1 MISSPLLLVELRYH
15 KKETQQPMSSWSNRF
30 GGTSLE
36 ETSCKWSWCCQF
48 LPLMFWCGTPM
59 WWSDGDIGVHQ
70 QKLHQIIFPMQKTSH
85 HLELW
90 VKSCSHSC
98 GRCPDCQGFEN
109 FRGALQQLPKLT
121 AYSAKKAM
129 QTCLLL
135 KPFSH
140 LAKGGYPCYKTP
152 SPPSSRKTFCQNH
165 SATSLC
171 SKTAREIREI
181 LLPFLLW
188 VHSDSREG
196 ASGSP

>member
-1 MISSPLLLVELRYH
+1 M
-15 KKETQQPMSSWSNRF
+15 
-30 GGTSLE
+30 
-36 ETSCKWSWCCQF
+36 F
-48 LPLMFWCGTPM
+48 LCATPI
-59 WWSDGDIGVHQ
+59 WWRDGAIGVHQ
-70 QKLHQIIFPMQKTSH
+70 QKLNQIIFPMQKTSR

-90 VKSCSHSC
+90 VKSTSHSR
-98 GRCPDCQGFEN
+98 GRCPGCQDFAN

-121 AYSAKKAM
+121 AYSPKKAM

-140 LAKGGYPCYKTP
+140 LAKGVVPAIKTHLP
-152 SPPSSRKTFCQNH
+152 HPLGNLLSNH

-181 LLPFLLW
+181 LLPLLLW